1 MVERKKVVWDTVK
14 DRIKLNLMEVSM
26 KKSKLHQIV
35 GVLVGEGRSDL
46 AEIVAGEM
54 PPQFLDNIKKKKKN
68 KDKGDKD
75 KE

>member
-1 MVERKKVVWDTVK
+1 
-14 DRIKLNLMEVSM
+14 M
-26 KKSKLHQIV
+26 KRSKILEIT
-35 GVLVGEGRSDL
+35 GVLVGEGRLDL

>member
-1 MVERKKVVWDTVK
+1 MLEIT
-14 DRIKLNLMEVSM
+14 
-26 KKSKLHQIV
+26 

-54 PPQFLDNIKKKKKN
+54 PPQFLDNIKKKKNNNN